1 MKLKS
6 MTLVLGTLIATST
19 FAASESCFEFAHMT
33 IDIEGVA
40 DRPAIVTGR
49 HQTDSGR
56 IVVFTQEIIPL
67 NEETQDALEGLQVGQ
82 NVCLKGT
89 RGYNSPAKFFAYAVS
104 RR

>member
-6 MTLVLGTLIATST
+6 MSLLLGALISST
-19 FAASESCFEFAHMT
+19 VFAAAETCFEFARVPVE
-33 IDIEGVA
+33 IEGVA

-49 HQTDSGR
+49 HETGSGR
-56 IVVFTQEIIPL
+56 VVVFTQEIIPL
-67 NEETQDALEGLQVGQ
+67 NEEAQDALESLQAGQ
-82 NVCLKGT
+82 TVCLKGT

>member
-6 MTLVLGTLIATST
+6 MTLALSALVGST
-19 FAASESCFEFAHMT
+19 AFAAPESCFEFARMT
-33 IDIEGVA
+33 VEIEGVA

-49 HQTDSGR
+49 HETDSGR
-56 IVVFTQEIIPL
+56 VVVFTQEIIPL
-67 NEETQDALEGLQVGQ
+67 NEEAHDALESAQVGRI
-82 NVCLKGT
+82 VCLKGT